1 MNSHIKIIII
11 QAMVL
16 GLVIVGLFIFYP
28 RAEVSV
34 VGDFVRFS
42 SINANVIVISENPD
56 FSNPRYLLL
65 NETKDLSLNL
75 KPGTYYWKGDN
86 GIIEGIKNE
95 FTINSEV
102 NIKINTTGNESELV
116 NVGNVKINIMKNKD
130 GVMVGRIVLDTNESQ
145 KIENIN
151 ETYVGGQE

>member
-1 MNSHIKIIII
+1 VII
-11 QAMVL
+11 
-16 GLVIVGLFIFYP
+16 GLFIFYP

-34 VGDFVRFS
+34 VGNFVRFS

-65 NETKDLSLNL
+65 NETKAINLNL

-86 GIIEGIKNE
+86 GFIEGMKNE
-95 FTINSEV
+95 FTIKSEV
-102 NIKINTTGNESELV
+102 NIKINNGNESEVV
-116 NVGNVKINIMKNKD
+116 NVGNVKINLRKNQD
-130 GVMVGRIVLDTNESQ
+130 GVMVGKIILDTNESE
-145 KIENIN
+145 KIENTN